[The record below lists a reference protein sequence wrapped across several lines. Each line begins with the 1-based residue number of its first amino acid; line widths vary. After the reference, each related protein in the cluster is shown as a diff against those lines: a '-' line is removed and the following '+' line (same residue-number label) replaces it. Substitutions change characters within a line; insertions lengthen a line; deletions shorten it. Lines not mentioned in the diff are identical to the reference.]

1 MKNRTASTT
10 TSSFAQLRP
19 ARWSR
24 KASFWQLLLCCGLGL
39 ALSAQASRL
48 PVTGAASRAGA
59 TPEDKV
65 LICHKG
71 HDITVSGNAVD
82 AHLAHGDQIGSCA
95 AVGGGPLRSAAVHK
109 AAPQAR

>member
-1 MKNRTASTT
+1 MKNRTAPTT

-39 ALSAQASRL
+39 AFSAQASRL
-48 PVTGAASRAGA
+48 PVAGTAPRAGA
-59 TPEDKV
+59 DPEEKV

-71 HDITVSGNAVD
+71 HDITVSGNAVN

-95 AVGGGPLRSAAVHK
+95 GGGPLRSAAPHK